1 MKHWSDETRWQPLA
15 DIVAALKV
23 RTEAAYRAGRD
34 DEADAAHDEL
44 VAVEHRLRMA
54 ERRAGRA

>member
-15 DIVAALKV
+15 EVVATLKAKV
-23 RTEAAYRAGRD
+23 EAAYATAHED
-34 DEADAAHDEL
+34 DLAAAHDEL

-54 ERRAGRA
+54 ERRAGHA

>member
-15 DIVAALKV
+15 EVVAGLKAKV
-23 RTEAAYRAGRD
+23 EAAYATAQ
-34 DEADAAHDEL
+34 EADLDAAHDEL

-54 ERRAGRA
+54 KRRAGHA